1 MNTIN
6 DNIAIAPTKA
16 TNPAGIN
23 MGKIWFIL
31 IIPIG
36 RNGTNTLNDANASAE
51 YLESTLTKIWYVPS
65 RGNWYL
71 QKSCRSE
78 LLCYKI

>member
-65 RGNWYL
+65 RGNWYSTEKL
-71 QKSCRSE
+71 PFGAFM
-78 LLCYKI
+78 L

>member
-65 RGNWYL
+65 RGNSYSTEKL
-71 QKSCRSE
+71 PFGAFM
-78 LLCYKI
+78 L